1 MEMWIWQHYQNEI
14 NFFERKADEILVETI
29 IHETKMDKR
38 KQQQQLQP
46 TKKDIDQ
53 LHKMI
58 VSMLKTI
65 AIIETYRYF
74 QMSKILLNDQNTNLF
89 YAKRNQHF
97 ENLLMIFLLKIKKE
111 QEIDFTI
118 NR

>member
-38 KQQQQLQP
+38 KQQQLQV
-46 TKKDIDQ
+46 TEQDIDQ
-53 LHKMI
+53 LLKLI
-58 VSMLKTI
+58 VKMLKAI

-74 QMSKILLNDQNTNLF
+74 QMTKILLDNQNTNLF
-89 YAKRNQHF
+89 YAKRDQHF
-97 ENLLMIFLLKIKKE
+97 ENLLMVFLLKVKTE
-111 QEIDFTI
+111 QNIDFTI

>member
-38 KQQQQLQP
+38 KQQQLQL
-46 TKKDIDQ
+46 TKEDIDQ
-53 LHKMI
+53 LHKLI
-58 VSMLKTI
+58 TLFLKTI

-74 QMSKILLNDQNTNLF
+74 QILKIVLSDQNIESF
-89 YAKRNQHF
+89 YAKRKQHF
-97 ENLLMIFLLKIKKE
+97 ENLLMVFLLKVKTE
-111 QEIDFTI
+111 QGIDFTI

>member
-38 KQQQQLQP
+38 KQQQLQL

-53 LHKMI
+53 LLNLI
-58 VSMLKTI
+58 VKMLKTI
-65 AIIETYRYF
+65 AVVETYRYF
-74 QMSKILLNDQNTNLF
+74 QMSKILLTNQNMSFF
-89 YAKRNQHF
+89 YDKRNQHF
-97 ENLLMIFLLKIKKE
+97 ENLLMIFVLKIKKD
-111 QEIDFTI
+111 QEIDFEKC
-118 NR
+118 